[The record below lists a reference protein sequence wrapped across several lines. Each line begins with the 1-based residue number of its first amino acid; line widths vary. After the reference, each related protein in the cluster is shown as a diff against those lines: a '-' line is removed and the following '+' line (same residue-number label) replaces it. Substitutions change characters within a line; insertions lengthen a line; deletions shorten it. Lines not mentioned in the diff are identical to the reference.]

1 MLKKKREIDT
11 TENIDI
17 INNMTSNITDH
28 LNNLSLNNDI
38 ANILNKL
45 STQIDILNHTIIY
58 NIKDITTKLEKLET
72 DITTKLEK
80 LETKLNKHIK
90 DVDNKNYI
98 IEDIVDD
105 ISKLKKD
112 IHLLDFYND
121 KNY

>member
-72 DITTKLEK
+72 DINTKLEK

-98 IEDIVDD
+98 IEDMVDD

>member
-28 LNNLSLNNDI
+28 LNNLSINNDI

-72 DITTKLEK
+72 DINTKLEK

-98 IEDIVDD
+98 IEDMVDD

>member
-11 TENIDI
+11 SENIDV

-28 LNNLSLNNDI
+28 LNNLCLNNDI
-38 ANILNKL
+38 TNILNKL
-45 STQIDILNHTIIY
+45 STQIDILNDTIIS
-58 NIKDITTKLEKLET
+58 NIKDIN
-72 DITTKLEK
+72 TKLEK

-90 DVDNKNYI
+90 DVNNKNYI
-98 IEDIVDD
+98 IEDMVED

-112 IHLLDFYND
+112 INILDFYND

>member
-11 TENIDI
+11 TENIDV

-28 LNNLSLNNDI
+28 LNNLCLNNDFT
-38 ANILNKL
+38 NILNKL
-45 STQIDILNHTIIY
+45 STQIDILNDTIIS
-58 NIKDITTKLEKLET
+58 NIKDIN
-72 DITTKLEK
+72 IKLEK

-90 DVDNKNYI
+90 DVNNKNYI
-98 IEDIVDD
+98 IEDMVED

-112 IHLLDFYND
+112 INILDFYND